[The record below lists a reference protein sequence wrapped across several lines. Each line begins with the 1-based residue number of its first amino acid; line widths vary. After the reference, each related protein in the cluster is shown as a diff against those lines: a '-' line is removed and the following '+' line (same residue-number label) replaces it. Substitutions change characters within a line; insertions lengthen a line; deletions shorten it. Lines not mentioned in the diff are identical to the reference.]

1 MIASYLGA
9 RVGKTEGEADLF
21 PRTFNTQLN
30 KAQDLR
36 YGENPHQSAAFY
48 VEANAKEASVSTAKS
63 YKAKN
68 CLITTLQIQM
78 LHLNVK
84 SFAKPACVIVKHA
97 NPCGVAVSLDG
108 IKAAY
113 DLAYATD
120 PESAF
125 GGIIAFNRE
134 LDVATAQL

>member
-48 VEANAKEASVSTAKS
+48 VEANAKKHQFLLQNS

-78 LHLNVK
+78 LRLNVLNH
-84 SFAKPACVIVKHA
+84 SQ
-97 NPCGVAVSLDG
+97 NLLVS
-108 IKAAY
+108 
-113 DLAYATD
+113 
-120 PESAF
+120 S
-125 GGIIAFNRE
+125 
-134 LDVATAQL
+134 